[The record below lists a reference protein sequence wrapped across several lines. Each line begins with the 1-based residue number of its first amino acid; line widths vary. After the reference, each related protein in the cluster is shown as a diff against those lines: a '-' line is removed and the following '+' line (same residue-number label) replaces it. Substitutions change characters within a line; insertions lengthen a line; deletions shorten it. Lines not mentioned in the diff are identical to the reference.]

1 MDLLLQTLVNGLIQS
16 GTYALASA
24 GLALAV
30 GVLHIVNFAHG
41 EFLMVGAFTAF
52 WLSVLAGVDPVVSLV
67 PAGALLFAAS
77 GLTYQVS
84 LRHVLL
90 GPELNPLLLTFGIAI
105 TLQNLAVL
113 AFGATPRV
121 VHTPYQLTSLSLG
134 PVTVGVAPLLT
145 LAVSVAILSG
155 MYAVLFRTGVG
166 KSIRAVAQNRT
177 GAHLVGLDVDR
188 IYLLTFGLAS
198 ALAAV
203 AGAMVL
209 VRIGASP
216 HMGFAFVLKAF
227 AIIVMAGLGNLTGVL
242 WASLI
247 LATGEAVVRTYV
259 PGGGGW
265 SEAVFFLLIFG
276 TLVWRSWRAA

>member
-1 MDLLLQTLVNGLIQS
+1 MDLFLQTLVNGLIQS
-16 GTYALASA
+16 GTYALASS

-41 EFLMVGAFTAF
+41 EFLMVGAFTAY
-52 WLSVLAGVDPVVSLV
+52 WLSLLVGVDPLVSLV
-67 PAGALLFAAS
+67 PAGALLFVAS
-77 GLTYQVS
+77 GGIYRFSV
-84 LRHVLL
+84 RHVLL
-90 GPELNPLLLTFGIAI
+90 APELNALLLTFGIAI

-121 VHTPYQLTSLSLG
+121 VHTAYQITTLSLG
-134 PVTVGVAPLLT
+134 PISVGVAPLIT
-145 LAVSVAILSG
+145 LVVSVAVLSG
-155 MYAVLFRTGVG
+155 MYAVLYRTGVG

-177 GAHLVGLDVDR
+177 GAYLVGLDVDR

-247 LATGEAVVRTYV
+247 LATGEAFVRTYV

-265 SEAVFFLLIFG
+265 AEAVFFLLIFG
-276 TLVWRSWRAA
+276 TLVWRSWRQA